1 LGIEID
7 LFLYGELAGYAP
19 ARESFGCANTKVT
32 LKEQGTV
39 RELLVDLNLPTEKRG
54 VTFINGKLS
63 AMPGVQPDL
72 EYALADHDRVAFFD
86 LRSMWPFQYRLG
98 APMVEEMAK
107 AMGDGGAGVHNDY
120 SDKQ

>member
-1 LGIEID
+1 MGIEID
-7 LFLYGELAGYAP
+7 LFLYGELANYASAREPIGYA
-19 ARESFGCANTKVT
+19 SIKVT
-32 LKEQGTV
+32 LKEHGTV
-39 RELLVDLNLPTEKRG
+39 KELLAGLRLPTEKRG

-107 AMGDGGAGVHNDY
+107 VMGGGEGGVRNDY
-120 SDKQ
+120 GR

>member
-1 LGIEID
+1 MGIEID
-7 LFLYGELAGYAP
+7 LFLYGELANYAS
-19 ARESFGCANTKVT
+19 AKESFGYANIKIT
-32 LKEQGTV
+32 LKQQGTV
-39 RELLVDLNLPTEKRG
+39 RELLASLRLPTEKRG

-98 APMVEEMAK
+98 APRVEEMAK
-107 AMGDGGAGVHNDY
+107 VMGQGGGGLHNDY
-120 SDKQ
+120 GI